1 MTAPS
6 HAMAVNAVFHA
17 ARSNAFEADVSET
30 PYRRAASE
38 TQLRQ
43 PMHDVGD
50 DGHLLGVDPPVQP
63 PVRERRQGHPH
74 AFGSGHRVS
83 DVAARHGTDHRVLDR
98 RSDREVLLGA
108 SHRGQ
113 RYAAAVRR
121 RADRGDNRRR

>member
-1 MTAPS
+1 MTS
-6 HAMAVNAVFHA
+6 GTTVTC
-17 ARSNAFEADVSET
+17 SGSILQSS
-30 PYRRAASE
+30 RRCAN
-38 TQLRQ
+38 
-43 PMHDVGD
+43 GD
-50 DGHLLGVDPPVQP
+50 KGIRMP
-63 PVRERRQGHPH
+63 
-74 AFGSGHRVS
+74 FGSGHRVS